1 MTPIERA
8 TIIVLDGVGVGA
20 LPDAAQFG
28 EADVVA
34 DSLGHT
40 AEAVGGLDLPHMQR
54 LGLGNIGHFAG
65 IAPRQDTDGA
75 YGRMAEQSR
84 GKDTVTGHWEM
95 IGIVSQQ
102 APPTYPH
109 GFPPEVLTPFEEMAG
124 RGVIGNKPASGTDII
139 AEMGDEHRRSGKLI
153 VYTSGDSVFQIA
165 AHEDI
170 VPLPELYRICE
181 GARALL
187 RGSHA
192 VGRVIARPFV
202 GASGHYTRDNEAR
215 RDWALSPPYPH
226 LLDRAVEAGLE
237 VQGIGKIQD
246 IFAGRGVTSSN
257 HVLNN
262 PEGIAATIEALKRP
276 SRGIIFTNLIEFDMI
291 YGHRKDPHGYAR
303 ALKQFDD
310 ALPSIREAMGA
321 RDVLFVT
328 GDHGVD
334 PVGPG
339 ADHTREYVPLLV
351 AGAPVRPGVDLGTR
365 ASFADLGATV
375 AALLGLP
382 SLPAGTS
389 FAASLNNIF
398 PDEDAS

>member
-187 RGSHA
+187 RGPHA

-202 GASGHYTRDNEAR
+202 GARGHYTRDNEAR

-246 IFAGRGVTSSN
+246 IFAGRSVTSSN

-389 FAASLNNIF
+389 FAASLNNVF